1 MSTLTTAKAKWHL
14 IVLCTTVFSCGTMGK
29 VPSSVFAHEFQ
40 TEAELEQM
48 GRPPES
54 LGFGEPA
61 ENQGSPEQGR
71 PASCPYRW
79 WADARS
85 LATHHK
91 QKLVTGSKA
100 DW

>member
-1 MSTLTTAKAKWHL
+1 
-14 IVLCTTVFSCGTMGK
+14 MGK
-29 VPSSVFAHEFQ
+29 VPSSVFAHGFQ

-71 PASCPYRW
+71 PASCP
-79 WADARS
+79 
-85 LATHHK
+85 
-91 QKLVTGSKA
+91 
-100 DW
+100 